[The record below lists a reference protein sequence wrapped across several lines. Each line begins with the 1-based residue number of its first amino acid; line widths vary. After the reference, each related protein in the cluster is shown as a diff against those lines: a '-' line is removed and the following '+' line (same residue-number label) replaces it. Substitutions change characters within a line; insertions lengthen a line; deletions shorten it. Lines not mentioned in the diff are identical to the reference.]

1 MRSPAQPTEAQPNQ
15 AAPNQAA
22 SNQAA
27 PNQPSIQHPIQLDSI
42 EKAIAAIS
50 AGRAVVVVDDAD
62 RENEG
67 DIVFAADA
75 ATPEIVALTVRYT
88 SGVLCAP
95 MPADVAERLDLPPMT
110 ARNEDPKGTAYTV
123 SCDAIA
129 GTTTGISAAD
139 RATTLKVLADP
150 SATANLVSRPGHVFP
165 LVAAAGGVAERRGH
179 TEAAVELSRLAGRT
193 PVGAIAELVNDDG
206 SMMRLPGLRR
216 FADRHRLPLVS
227 IEDLVAYLATEGD
240 EHRDEHRVV
249 PGLERAVEPADEPDT
264 STPTVNLP
272 TRYGTFQVSVH
283 PEQETGAEHVVLQAP
298 GAGTTGLDVAAPL
311 VRLHSECLT
320 GDVFGSERCDCGAQL
335 DHALRQA
342 MAEGGTV
349 IYLRGHEGRGIGLA
363 NKILAYALQDS
374 GLDTVAANE
383 HLGLPA
389 DARSYRS
396 AAAILRRLGLDRI
409 RLVTNNPDKSQQLE
423 REGIEVAEIVP
434 SPAPVTEHNRGYLTT
449 KRDRMAH
456 RLSGDLV
463 PRQASTMPGSPAT
476 SPAATSPVTTPPE
489 TTGDTA

>member
-1 MRSPAQPTEAQPNQ
+1 MTPAGAG
-15 AAPNQAA
+15 
-22 SNQAA
+22 
-27 PNQPSIQHPIQLDSI
+27 PIRLDPI
-42 EKAIAAIS
+42 EEAIAAIA
-50 AGRAVVVVDDAD
+50 AGRAVVVVDDED

-75 ATPEIVALTVRYT
+75 ATPETVALTVRYT

-95 MPADVAERLDLPPMT
+95 MPAAVASRLDLPPMT

-123 SCDAIA
+123 SCDAVA

-150 SATANLVSRPGHVFP
+150 SATADLISRPGHVFP

-179 TEAAVELSRLAGRT
+179 TEAAVDLCRLAGRA
-193 PVGAIAELVNDDG
+193 PVGAIAELVHDDG
-206 SMMRLPGLRR
+206 TMMRLPALRD
-216 FADRHRLPLVS
+216 FADRHGMPLVS
-227 IEDLVAYLATEGD
+227 IEDLVAHLGPSVDA
-240 EHRDEHRVV
+240 
-249 PGLERAVEPADEPDT
+249 EPVALPDT
-264 STPTVNLP
+264 STPTVELP
-272 TRYGTFQVSVH
+272 TRYGTFRVSVH
-283 PEQETGAEHVVLQAP
+283 PDPETGAEHVVLQAP
-298 GAGTTGLDVAAPL
+298 TGRRDPAGPAAASRASTAPL

-335 DHALRQA
+335 DHALHQA

-374 GLDTVAANE
+374 GMDTVAANE

-396 AAAILRRLGLDRI
+396 AATILQRLGLDRI
-409 RLVTNNPDKSQQLE
+409 RLVTNNPDKADQLE
-423 REGIEVAEIVP
+423 RAGIIVTEVIP
-434 SPAPVTEHNRGYLTT
+434 SPAPVTEHNRRYLTT

-456 RLSGDLV
+456 RLAGDLV
-463 PRQASTMPGSPAT
+463 PERT
-476 SPAATSPVTTPPE
+476 SITPDTTTI
-489 TTGDTA
+489 TTGGTA

>member
-1 MRSPAQPTEAQPNQ
+1 MR
-15 AAPNQAA
+15 
-22 SNQAA
+22 
-27 PNQPSIQHPIQLDSI
+27 LDSI
-42 EKAIAAIS
+42 ETAIAAIS

-67 DIVFAADA
+67 DIVFAAEA

-110 ARNEDPKGTAYTV
+110 ASNEDPKGTAYTV

-139 RATTLKVLADP
+139 RAITLKVLADP
-150 SATANLVSRPGHVFP
+150 SATADLVSRPGHVFP

-179 TEAAVELSRLAGRT
+179 TEAAVELSRLAGRA

-206 SMMRLPGLRR
+206 SMMRLPLLRR

-227 IEDLVAYLATEGD
+227 IEDLVAYLAAEGGGY
-240 EHRDEHRVV
+240 RDVQ
-249 PGLERAVEPADEPDT
+249 GIEPADEPDT

-283 PEQETGAEHVVLQAP
+283 PDQETGAEHVVLQAP
-298 GAGTTGLDVAAPL
+298 ETRATGPNAESPL

-335 DHALRQA
+335 DHALQQA
-342 MAEGGTV
+342 MTEGGTV

-374 GLDTVAANE
+374 GLDTIAANE

-409 RLVTNNPDKSQQLE
+409 RLVTNNPDKSDQLE
-423 REGIEVAEIVP
+423 QEGIEVAEIVP

-463 PRQASTMPGSPAT
+463 LRQTSTMPGSPDASTGST
-476 SPAATSPVTTPPE
+476 SPATTPPATTPPT
-489 TTGDTA
+489 TTGDEA

>member
-1 MRSPAQPTEAQPNQ
+1 MTAARTVPPTAERLRLD
-15 AAPNQAA
+15 
-22 SNQAA
+22 
-27 PNQPSIQHPIQLDSI
+27 PI
-42 EKAIAAIS
+42 EEAIAAIA
-50 AGRAVVVVDDAD
+50 AGRAVVVVDDED

-75 ATPEIVALTVRYT
+75 ATPETVALTVRYT

-95 MPADVAERLDLPPMT
+95 MPADVAHRLDLPPMT

-150 SATANLVSRPGHVFP
+150 SATADLISRPGHVFP

-179 TEAAVELSRLAGRT
+179 TEAAVDLSRLAGRA
-193 PVGAIAELVNDDG
+193 PVGAIAELVHDDG
-206 SMMRLPGLRR
+206 TMMRLPALRA
-216 FADRHRLPLVS
+216 FADRHGMPLVS
-227 IEDLVAYLATEGD
+227 IEDLVAYLDVDGNRPSSVAG
-240 EHRDEHRVV
+240 
-249 PGLERAVEPADEPDT
+249 PGLSADPASLAGLARDDHSVGPGAAPSPGPAGLPDT
-264 STPTVNLP
+264 STPTVDLP
-272 TRYGTFQVSVH
+272 TRYGSFRVSVH
-283 PEQETGAEHVVLQAP
+283 PDPETGAEHVVLQAP
-298 GAGTTGLDVAAPL
+298 AGTAASASPL

-320 GDVFGSERCDCGAQL
+320 GDVLGSERCDCGAQL
-335 DHALRQA
+335 DHALHQA

-374 GLDTVAANE
+374 GMDTVSANE

-396 AAAILRRLGLDRI
+396 AALILHRLGLDQI
-409 RLVTNNPDKSQQLE
+409 RLVTNNPDKADQLE
-423 REGIEVAEIVP
+423 RSGIVVTEIVP
-434 SPAPVTEHNRGYLTT
+434 SPAPVTEHNRRYLTT

-456 RLSGDLV
+456 RLAGDLV
-463 PRQASTMPGSPAT
+463 PEHT
-476 SPAATSPVTTPPE
+476 SITPRPTTHPTHPTTP
-489 TTGDTA
+489 GDTL

>member
-1 MRSPAQPTEAQPNQ
+1 MLDPIEEAV
-15 AAPNQAA
+15 A
-22 SNQAA
+22 
-27 PNQPSIQHPIQLDSI
+27 
-42 EKAIAAIS
+42 AIA
-50 AGRAVVVVDDAD
+50 AGRAVVVVDDED

-75 ATPEIVALTVRYT
+75 ATPETVALTVRYT

-95 MPADVAERLDLPPMT
+95 MPAETAARLELPPMT

-150 SATANLVSRPGHVFP
+150 SATAGLISRPGHVFP
-165 LVAAAGGVAERRGH
+165 LVAAPGGVAERRGH
-179 TEAAVELSRLAGRT
+179 TEAAVDLSRLAGRA
-193 PVGAIAELVNDDG
+193 PVGAIAELVHDDG
-206 SMMRLPGLRR
+206 TMMRLPALRD
-216 FADRHRLPLVS
+216 FADRHGMPLIS
-227 IEDLVAYLATEGD
+227 IEDLVAYLGPAE
-240 EHRDEHRVV
+240 V
-249 PGLERAVEPADEPDT
+249 VEPVTPPDT
-264 STPTVNLP
+264 STPTVSLP
-272 TRYGTFQVSVH
+272 TRYGTFRVSVH
-283 PEQETGAEHVVLQAP
+283 PDPETGAEHVVLQAP
-298 GAGTTGLDVAAPL
+298 ADRGTSANTAVSADPL

-335 DHALRQA
+335 DHALHQA

-374 GLDTVAANE
+374 GMDTVSANE

-389 DARSYRS
+389 DGRSYRS
-396 AAAILRRLGLDRI
+396 AAMILHRLGLDRI
-409 RLVTNNPDKSQQLE
+409 RLVTNNPDKADQLE
-423 REGIEVAEIVP
+423 RSGIVVTEIVP
-434 SPAPVTEHNRGYLTT
+434 SPAPVTEHNRRYLTT

-456 RLSGDLV
+456 RLAGDLV
-463 PRQASTMPGSPAT
+463 PEHT
-476 SPAATSPVTTPPE
+476 SITPRPTTPP
-489 TTGDTA
+489 TARPTKSGDTP

>member
-1 MRSPAQPTEAQPNQ
+1 MRPPAQQNQEATNQ
-15 AAPNQAA
+15 AATNQTAT
-22 SNQAA
+22 NQTA
-27 PNQPSIQHPIQLDSI
+27 PNHPPIQHPIRLDSI
-42 EKAIAAIS
+42 ETAIAAIS
-50 AGRAVVVVDDAD
+50 TGRAVVVVDDAD

-110 ARNEDPKGTAYTV
+110 ERNEDPKGTAYTV

-150 SATANLVSRPGHVFP
+150 SATADLVSRPGHVFP
-165 LVAAAGGVAERRGH
+165 LVAASGGVAERRGH
-179 TEAAVELSRLAGRT
+179 TEAAVELSRLAGRA

-206 SMMRLPGLRR
+206 SMMRLPVLRR

-227 IEDLVAYLATEGD
+227 IEDLVAYLAADGD
-240 EHRDEHRVV
+240 EHRGVQGAEHGV
-249 PGLERAVEPADEPDT
+249 GPADEPDT
-264 STPTVNLP
+264 STPTVKLP

-283 PEQETGAEHVVLQAP
+283 PDQETGAEHVVLQAP
-298 GAGTTGLDVAAPL
+298 EAGTTGLGVRDPL

-396 AAAILRRLGLDRI
+396 AAAILRRLGLNRI

-434 SPAPVTEHNRGYLTT
+434 SPAPVTEHNRNYLTT

-463 PRQASTMPGSPAT
+463 PQQASTMSGSPAT
-476 SPAATSPVTTPPE
+476 SPATTPST

>member
-1 MRSPAQPTEAQPNQ
+1 MTATHTVHPGSEQIMLDPIEEAV
-15 AAPNQAA
+15 A
-22 SNQAA
+22 
-27 PNQPSIQHPIQLDSI
+27 
-42 EKAIAAIS
+42 AIAA
-50 AGRAVVVVDDAD
+50 GRAAVVVDDED

-75 ATPEIVALTVRYT
+75 ATPETVALTVRYT

-95 MPADVAERLDLPPMT
+95 MPADVAARLELPPMT
-110 ARNEDPKGTAYTV
+110 AHNEDPKGTAYTV

-150 SATANLVSRPGHVFP
+150 SATADLISRPGHVFP

-179 TEAAVELSRLAGRT
+179 TEAAVDLSRLAGRA
-193 PVGAIAELVNDDG
+193 PVGAIAELVHDDG
-206 SMMRLPGLRR
+206 SMMRLPALRD
-216 FADRHRLPLVS
+216 FADRHGMPLVS
-227 IEDLVAYLATEGD
+227 IEDLVAYLGPAE
-240 EHRDEHRVV
+240 E
-249 PGLERAVEPADEPDT
+249 VEPIDPPDT
-264 STPTVNLP
+264 STPTVDLP
-272 TRYGTFQVSVH
+272 TRYGTFRVSVH
-283 PEQETGAEHVVLQAP
+283 PDPETGAEHVVLQAP
-298 GAGTTGLDVAAPL
+298 AVTAAPTVPL

-335 DHALRQA
+335 DHALHQA

-374 GLDTVAANE
+374 GMDTVAANE

-396 AAAILRRLGLDRI
+396 AALILHRLGLDRI
-409 RLVTNNPDKSQQLE
+409 RLVTNNPDKADQLE
-423 REGIEVAEIVP
+423 RSGIVVTEIVP
-434 SPAPVTEHNRGYLTT
+434 SPAPVTEHNRRYLTT

-456 RLSGDLV
+456 RLAGDLV
-463 PRQASTMPGSPAT
+463 PEHT
-476 SPAATSPVTTPPE
+476 SITPRPTTPSTPSTPS
-489 TTGDTA
+489 TTSGDTP

>member
-1 MRSPAQPTEAQPNQ
+1 MSAIHLDPIG
-15 AAPNQAA
+15 AAVA
-22 SNQAA
+22 
-27 PNQPSIQHPIQLDSI
+27 
-42 EKAIAAIS
+42 AIA
-50 AGRAVVVVDDAD
+50 AGRAVVVVDDED

-75 ATPEIVALTVRYT
+75 ATPELVALTVRYT

-95 MPADVAERLDLPPMT
+95 MPPDVARRLELPPMT
-110 ARNEDPKGTAYTV
+110 DRNEDPKGTAYTV

-139 RATTLKVLADP
+139 RAITLKVLADP
-150 SATANLVSRPGHVFP
+150 SSTADLVSRPGHLFP
-165 LVAAAGGVAERRGH
+165 LVSAQGGVLQRRGH
-179 TEAAVELSRLAGRT
+179 TEAAVELSRLAGRA

-206 SMMRLPGLRR
+206 TMMRLPELRR
-216 FADRHRLPLVS
+216 FADRHGMPLVS
-227 IEDLVAYLATEGD
+227 IEDLVAYLETGVDPALEG
-240 EHRDEHRVV
+240 
-249 PGLERAVEPADEPDT
+249 PGSMAV
-264 STPTVNLP
+264 PTVSLP

-283 PEQETGAEHVVLQAP
+283 PDHETGAEHMVLRAP
-298 GAGTTGLDVAAPL
+298 VPDTMDASGRPPL

-335 DHALRQA
+335 EHALRQSA
-342 MAEGGTV
+342 AEGGTV

-363 NKILAYALQDS
+363 NKIMTYALQDA
-374 GLDTVAANE
+374 GMDTVAANE

-396 AAAILRRLGLDRI
+396 AAAILRRMGLFRI
-409 RLVTNNPDKSQQLE
+409 RLVTNNPDKAEQLT
-423 REGIEVAEIVP
+423 RAGIHVEQIVP
-434 SPAPVTEHNRGYLTT
+434 SPAPVTEHNRDYLAT

-463 PRQASTMPGSPAT
+463 PEHSSTT
-476 SPAATSPVTTPPE
+476 SPRATPTMTPLTTPT
-489 TTGDTA
+489 TTGGQA

>member
-1 MRSPAQPTEAQPNQ
+1 MLDPIEEAV
-15 AAPNQAA
+15 A
-22 SNQAA
+22 
-27 PNQPSIQHPIQLDSI
+27 
-42 EKAIAAIS
+42 AIAA
-50 AGRAVVVVDDAD
+50 GRAAVVVDDED

-75 ATPEIVALTVRYT
+75 ATPETVALTVRYT

-95 MPADVAERLDLPPMT
+95 MPADVAARLELPPMT
-110 ARNEDPKGTAYTV
+110 AHNEDPKGTAYTV

-150 SATANLVSRPGHVFP
+150 SATADLISRPGHVFP

-179 TEAAVELSRLAGRT
+179 TEAAVDLSRLAGRA
-193 PVGAIAELVNDDG
+193 PVGAIAELVHDDG
-206 SMMRLPGLRR
+206 SMMRLPALRD
-216 FADRHRLPLVS
+216 FADRHGMPLVS
-227 IEDLVAYLATEGD
+227 IEDLVAYLGPAE
-240 EHRDEHRVV
+240 E
-249 PGLERAVEPADEPDT
+249 VEPIDPPDT
-264 STPTVNLP
+264 STPTVDLP
-272 TRYGTFQVSVH
+272 TRYGTFRVSVH
-283 PEQETGAEHVVLQAP
+283 PDPETGAEHVVLQAP
-298 GAGTTGLDVAAPL
+298 AVTAAPTVPL

-335 DHALRQA
+335 DHALHQA

-374 GLDTVAANE
+374 GMDTVAANE

-396 AAAILRRLGLDRI
+396 AALILHRLGLDRI
-409 RLVTNNPDKSQQLE
+409 RLVTNNPDKADQLE
-423 REGIEVAEIVP
+423 RSGIVVTEIVP
-434 SPAPVTEHNRGYLTT
+434 SPAPVTEHNRRYLTT

-456 RLSGDLV
+456 RLAGDLV
-463 PRQASTMPGSPAT
+463 PEHT
-476 SPAATSPVTTPPE
+476 SITPRPTTPSTPSTPS
-489 TTGDTA
+489 TTSGDTP

>member
-1 MRSPAQPTEAQPNQ
+1 MKPSTPANQAPVNQ
-15 AAPNQAA
+15 AAANHE
-22 SNQAA
+22 
-27 PNQPSIQHPIQLDSI
+27 QPIRLDPI
-42 EKAIAAIS
+42 ETAVAAIA

-95 MPADVAERLDLPPMT
+95 MPADVAGRLDLPPMT

-150 SATANLVSRPGHVFP
+150 SATADLVSRPGHVFP

-179 TEAAVELSRLAGRT
+179 TEAAVELSRLAGRA

-206 SMMRLPGLRR
+206 SMMRLPALRR

-227 IEDLVAYLATEGD
+227 IEDLVAYLTADGD
-240 EHRDEHRVV
+240 EPRGGQGVQHSGESSHRSSLQDD
-249 PGLERAVEPADEPDT
+249 GEPVDEPDT

-283 PEQETGAEHVVLQAP
+283 PDQETGAEHVVLQAP
-298 GAGTTGLDVAAPL
+298 GAGTTAPGVEGPL

-409 RLVTNNPDKSQQLE
+409 RLVTNNPDKSEQLE
-423 REGIEVAEIVP
+423 REGIEVAEIIP

-463 PRQASTMPGSPAT
+463 PQQASTRGGAPAT
-476 SPAATSPVTTPPE
+476 SPAATSPATTP
-489 TTGDTA
+489 TSTSTSTGGTA

>member
-1 MRSPAQPTEAQPNQ
+1 MTATNTVHPGSEQIMLDPIEEAV
-15 AAPNQAA
+15 A
-22 SNQAA
+22 
-27 PNQPSIQHPIQLDSI
+27 
-42 EKAIAAIS
+42 AIAA
-50 AGRAVVVVDDAD
+50 GRAAVVVDDED

-75 ATPEIVALTVRYT
+75 ATPETVALTVRYT

-95 MPADVAERLDLPPMT
+95 MPADVAARLDLPPMT
-110 ARNEDPKGTAYTV
+110 AHNEDPKGTAYTV

-150 SATANLVSRPGHVFP
+150 SATADLISRPGHVFP

-179 TEAAVELSRLAGRT
+179 TEAAVDLSRLAGRA
-193 PVGAIAELVNDDG
+193 PVGAIAELVHDDG
-206 SMMRLPGLRR
+206 SMMRLPALRE
-216 FADRHRLPLVS
+216 FADRHGMPLVS
-227 IEDLVAYLATEGD
+227 IEDLVAYLGPVE
-240 EHRDEHRVV
+240 E
-249 PGLERAVEPADEPDT
+249 VEPLDPPDT
-264 STPTVNLP
+264 STPTVDLP
-272 TRYGTFQVSVH
+272 TRYGTFRVSVH
-283 PEQETGAEHVVLQAP
+283 PDPETGAEHVVLQAP
-298 GAGTTGLDVAAPL
+298 AVTAAPSVPL

-335 DHALRQA
+335 DHALHQA

-374 GLDTVAANE
+374 GMDTVAANE

-396 AAAILRRLGLDRI
+396 AALILHRLGLDRI
-409 RLVTNNPDKSQQLE
+409 RLVTNNPDKADQLE
-423 REGIEVAEIVP
+423 RSGIVVTEIVP
-434 SPAPVTEHNRGYLTT
+434 SPAPVTEHNRRYLTT

-456 RLSGDLV
+456 RLAGDLV
-463 PRQASTMPGSPAT
+463 PEHT
-476 SPAATSPVTTPPE
+476 SITPRPTTPPTPP
-489 TTGDTA
+489 TTSGDTP

>member
-1 MRSPAQPTEAQPNQ
+1 MLDPIEEAV
-15 AAPNQAA
+15 A
-22 SNQAA
+22 
-27 PNQPSIQHPIQLDSI
+27 
-42 EKAIAAIS
+42 AIAA
-50 AGRAVVVVDDAD
+50 GRAAVVVDDED

-75 ATPEIVALTVRYT
+75 ATPETVALTVRYT

-95 MPADVAERLDLPPMT
+95 MPADVAARLELPPMT
-110 ARNEDPKGTAYTV
+110 AHNEDPKGTAYTV

-150 SATANLVSRPGHVFP
+150 SATADLISRPGHVFP

-179 TEAAVELSRLAGRT
+179 TEAAVDLSRLAGRA
-193 PVGAIAELVNDDG
+193 PVGAIAELVHDDG
-206 SMMRLPGLRR
+206 SMMRLPALRD
-216 FADRHRLPLVS
+216 FADRHGMPLVS
-227 IEDLVAYLATEGD
+227 IEDLVAYLGPAE
-240 EHRDEHRVV
+240 E
-249 PGLERAVEPADEPDT
+249 VEPIDPPDT
-264 STPTVNLP
+264 STPTVDLP
-272 TRYGTFQVSVH
+272 TRYGTFRVSVH
-283 PEQETGAEHVVLQAP
+283 PDPETGAEHVVLQAP
-298 GAGTTGLDVAAPL
+298 AVTAAPTVPL

-335 DHALRQA
+335 DHALHQA

-374 GLDTVAANE
+374 GMDTVAANE

-396 AAAILRRLGLDRI
+396 AALILHRLGLDRI
-409 RLVTNNPDKSQQLE
+409 RLVTNNPDKADQLE
-423 REGIEVAEIVP
+423 RSGIVVTEIVP
-434 SPAPVTEHNRGYLTT
+434 SPAPVTEHNRRYLTT

-456 RLSGDLV
+456 RLAGDLV
-463 PRQASTMPGSPAT
+463 PEHT
-476 SPAATSPVTTPPE
+476 SITPRPTTPSTPS
-489 TTGDTA
+489 TTSGDTP

>member
-1 MRSPAQPTEAQPNQ
+1 MRPQAQANQAQANQAQANQAQPIRLDPIEA
-15 AAPNQAA
+15 A
-22 SNQAA
+22 
-27 PNQPSIQHPIQLDSI
+27 IT
-42 EKAIAAIS
+42 AIAT
-50 AGRAVVVVDDAD
+50 GRAVVVVDDAD

-150 SATANLVSRPGHVFP
+150 SASADLVSRPGHVFP
-165 LVAAAGGVAERRGH
+165 LVAASGGVAERRGH
-179 TEAAVELSRLAGRT
+179 TEAAVELSRLAGRA

-206 SMMRLPGLRR
+206 SMMRLPALRR

-227 IEDLVAYLATEGD
+227 IEDLVAYLAADGD
-240 EHRDEHRVV
+240 EHRGGQSARHGGGFTYGSSPQDDRESV
-249 PGLERAVEPADEPDT
+249 DEPDT
-264 STPTVNLP
+264 SMPTVNLP

-283 PEQETGAEHVVLQAP
+283 PDQETGAEHVVLQAP
-298 GAGTTGLDVAAPL
+298 GAGTPGPGGGSPL

-335 DHALRQA
+335 DHALQQA

-423 REGIEVAEIVP
+423 QEGIEVAEIVP

-463 PRQASTMPGSPAT
+463 PQQASTRPGAPAPSPSTTAPSNTPPAT
-476 SPAATSPVTTPPE
+476 TP
-489 TTGDTA
+489 TGGTA

>member
-1 MRSPAQPTEAQPNQ
+1 MSAGGAGAIR
-15 AAPNQAA
+15 
-22 SNQAA
+22 
-27 PNQPSIQHPIQLDSI
+27 LDSI
-42 EKAIAAIS
+42 EEAIAAIA
-50 AGRAVVVVDDAD
+50 AGRAAVVVDDED

-75 ATPEIVALTVRYT
+75 ATPETVALTVRHT

-95 MPADVAERLDLPPMT
+95 MPASVADRMDLPPMT

-139 RATTLKVLADP
+139 RAITLKVLADP
-150 SATANLVSRPGHVFP
+150 SSTADLISRPGHVFP
-165 LVAAAGGVAERRGH
+165 LVAASGGVAERRGH
-179 TEAAVELSRLAGRT
+179 TEAAVDLSRLAGRA
-193 PVGAIAELVNDDG
+193 PVGAIAELVHDDG
-206 SMMRLPGLRR
+206 TMMRLPALRD
-216 FADRHRLPLVS
+216 FADRHGMPLVT
-227 IEDLVAYLATEGD
+227 IEDLVSYLGPAGQPE
-240 EHRDEHRVV
+240 V
-249 PGLERAVEPADEPDT
+249 PAVPDT
-264 STPTVNLP
+264 STPTVDLP
-272 TRYGTFQVSVH
+272 TRYGTFRVSVH
-283 PEQETGAEHVVLQAP
+283 PDPETGAEHVVLQAP
-298 GAGTTGLDVAAPL
+298 TGGQEPDRPL

-335 DHALRQA
+335 DHALHQA

-374 GLDTVAANE
+374 GMDTVAANE

-396 AAAILRRLGLDRI
+396 AAGILQRLGLDHI
-409 RLVTNNPDKSQQLE
+409 RLVTNNPDKADQLE
-423 REGIEVAEIVP
+423 REGITVTEVVP
-434 SPAPVTEHNRGYLTT
+434 SPAPVTEHNRRYLTT

-456 RLSGDLV
+456 RLAGDLI
-463 PRQASTMPGSPAT
+463 PERTSTN
-476 SPAATSPVTTPPE
+476 
-489 TTGDTA
+489 TTGNTTGNTTVNTTVNTTGGTR

>member
-1 MRSPAQPTEAQPNQ
+1 MTATNTVHPGTEQ
-15 AAPNQAA
+15 
-22 SNQAA
+22 
-27 PNQPSIQHPIQLDSI
+27 IMLDPI
-42 EKAIAAIS
+42 EEAVAAIAA
-50 AGRAVVVVDDAD
+50 GRAAVVVDDED

-75 ATPEIVALTVRYT
+75 ATPETVALTVRYT

-95 MPADVAERLDLPPMT
+95 MPADVAARLDLPPMT

-150 SATANLVSRPGHVFP
+150 SATADLISRPGHVFP

-179 TEAAVELSRLAGRT
+179 TEAAVDLSRLAGRA
-193 PVGAIAELVNDDG
+193 PVGAIAELVHDDG
-206 SMMRLPGLRR
+206 SMMRLPALRE
-216 FADRHRLPLVS
+216 FADRHGMPLVS
-227 IEDLVAYLATEGD
+227 IEDLVAYLGPAPE
-240 EHRDEHRVV
+240 
-249 PGLERAVEPADEPDT
+249 VEPLDPPDT
-264 STPTVNLP
+264 STPTVHLP
-272 TRYGTFQVSVH
+272 TRYGTFRVSVH
-283 PEQETGAEHVVLQAP
+283 PDPETGAEHVVLQAP
-298 GAGTTGLDVAAPL
+298 AGAAAPTVPL

-374 GLDTVAANE
+374 GMDTVAANE

-396 AAAILRRLGLDRI
+396 AALILHRLGLDRI
-409 RLVTNNPDKSQQLE
+409 RLVTNNPDKADQLE
-423 REGIEVAEIVP
+423 RSGIVVTEIVP
-434 SPAPVTEHNRGYLTT
+434 SPAPVTEHNRRYLTT

-456 RLSGDLV
+456 RLAGDLV
-463 PRQASTMPGSPAT
+463 PEHTSITPRPTAAPTPPT
-476 SPAATSPVTTPPE
+476 SPTRS
-489 TTGDTA
+489 GDTP

>member
-1 MRSPAQPTEAQPNQ
+1 MTAATPVPSVPSVPPATDRPL
-15 AAPNQAA
+15 
-22 SNQAA
+22 
-27 PNQPSIQHPIQLDSI
+27 LDTI
-42 EKAIAAIS
+42 EEAIAALA
-50 AGRAVVVVDDAD
+50 AGRAVVVVDDED

-75 ATPEIVALTVRYT
+75 ATPETVALTVRYT

-95 MPADVAERLDLPPMT
+95 MPAEIATRLKLPPMT

-150 SATANLVSRPGHVFP
+150 SATADLISRPGHVFP

-179 TEAAVELSRLAGRT
+179 TEAAVDLSRLAGRA
-193 PVGAIAELVNDDG
+193 PVGAIAELVHDDG
-206 SMMRLPGLRR
+206 TMMRLPALRD
-216 FADRHRLPLVS
+216 FADRHGLPLVS
-227 IEDLVAYLATEGD
+227 IEDLVAYLGPQA
-240 EHRDEHRVV
+240 
-249 PGLERAVEPADEPDT
+249 EPEEDLPEKAEAENAEPIDLPDT
-264 STPTVNLP
+264 STPTVELP
-272 TRYGTFQVSVH
+272 TRYGTFRVSVH
-283 PEQETGAEHVVLQAP
+283 PDPETGAEHVVLQAP
-298 GAGTTGLDVAAPL
+298 VVTRVPAVPGAPASTAASTVPL

-335 DHALRQA
+335 DHALHQA
-342 MAEGGTV
+342 MAESGTV

-374 GLDTVAANE
+374 GMDTVSANE

-396 AAAILRRLGLDRI
+396 AAAILQRLGLDRI
-409 RLVTNNPDKSQQLE
+409 RLVTNNPDKATQLE
-423 REGIEVAEIVP
+423 RSGIVVTEIVP
-434 SPAPVTEHNRGYLTT
+434 SPAPVTEHNRRYLTT

-456 RLSGDLV
+456 RLAGDLI
-463 PRQASTMPGSPAT
+463 PEQISTT
-476 SPAATSPVTTPPE
+476 PE
-489 TTGDTA
+489 TTLETTPQNSSAPLSTGDTP

>member
-1 MRSPAQPTEAQPNQ
+1 MSAQE
-15 AAPNQAA
+15 APNY
-22 SNQAA
+22 A
-27 PNQPSIQHPIQLDSI
+27 PIRLDSI
-42 EKAIAAIS
+42 ETAIAAIS

-150 SATANLVSRPGHVFP
+150 SATADLVSRPGHVFP

-179 TEAAVELSRLAGRT
+179 TEAAVELSRLAGRA

-206 SMMRLPGLRR
+206 SMMRLPVLRR
-216 FADRHRLPLVS
+216 FADRHRLPLIS
-227 IEDLVAYLATEGD
+227 IEDLVAYLAAEGD
-240 EHRDEHRVV
+240 EHREVQ
-249 PGLERAVEPADEPDT
+249 GAEPAEEPDT

-283 PEQETGAEHVVLQAP
+283 PDQETGAEHVVLQAP
-298 GAGTTGLDVAAPL
+298 EAGTTGLDRSPL

-335 DHALRQA
+335 EHALWQA

-463 PRQASTMPGSPAT
+463 PRQASTMPGSPAA
-476 SPAATSPVTTPPE
+476 SPAATSPVTTPTATTPRA

>member
-1 MRSPAQPTEAQPNQ
+1 MSAQ
-15 AAPNQAA
+15 AAPNH
-22 SNQAA
+22 
-27 PNQPSIQHPIQLDSI
+27 QPIHLDSI
-42 EKAIAAIS
+42 ESAIAAIS

-95 MPADVAERLDLPPMT
+95 MPADVAERLYLPPMT

-139 RATTLKVLADP
+139 RAITLKVLADP
-150 SATANLVSRPGHVFP
+150 SATADLVSRPGHVFP

-179 TEAAVELSRLAGRT
+179 TEAAVELSRLAGRA

-206 SMMRLPGLRR
+206 SMMRLPDLRR

-227 IEDLVAYLATEGD
+227 IEDLVGYLTTEGD
-240 EHRDEHRVV
+240 EHREVRGVGH
-249 PGLERAVEPADEPDT
+249 GGGSTHGSALSNGAEPADDPDT

-283 PEQETGAEHVVLQAP
+283 PDQETGAEHVVLQAP
-298 GAGTTGLDVAAPL
+298 GAGTTRLDRSPL

-320 GDVFGSERCDCGAQL
+320 GDVFGSERCDCGDQL

-463 PRQASTMPGSPAT
+463 PRQASTTPASAAA
-476 SPAATSPVTTPPE
+476 SPAATSPATTPPT